1 MDASGLLDVWE
12 RGYAL
17 APPLRA
23 LALLAHAHPALSR
36 AELAA
41 LPLGRRDAWLRDLRR
56 HLFGDALAFVSSCP
70 ACSSVVESTLDL
82 ADMPADA
89 PASVPPALELG
100 EYSIVFRT
108 PTLGDLVGLPDDPER
123 ARRTL
128 AARCIADTDRERA
141 AKLAETLSD
150 DALAALG
157 AAMSA
162 ADPDAISAFELECP
176 DCAQRWP
183 SGLDIA
189 GFLWREIDAWARR
202 TVRDVHTLARAY
214 AWSEREVLAL
224 SPTRRQMYLELCRA

>member
-12 RGYAL
+12 RSYAL

-36 AELAA
+36 SELAA
-41 LPLGRRDAWLRDLRR
+41 LPLGRRDTLLRELRR

-82 ADMPADA
+82 AEMPVDA
-89 PASVPPALELG
+89 PAGVPAALAFG
-100 EYSIVFRT
+100 DYSIVFRA

-141 AKLAETLSD
+141 AILPMRFPTKPLPHS
-150 DALAALG
+150 
-157 AAMSA
+157 
-162 ADPDAISAFELECP
+162 
-176 DCAQRWP
+176 
-183 SGLDIA
+183 
-189 GFLWREIDAWARR
+189 ARR
-202 TVRDVHTLARAY
+202 
-214 AWSEREVLAL
+214 
-224 SPTRRQMYLELCRA
+224 